1 MSSIALIFNL
11 LGSLGV
17 FLYGMKVMSDGI
29 HKVAGDKMKSILN
42 YMTKN
47 RFMAVFTGFLI
58 TALIQSSSATTVMVV
73 SFVNAGL
80 LNLVQSIG
88 VIMGANIGTTVT
100 TWIVSFVG
108 FKFKIATIAL
118 PMIGIG
124 LPLFFSKH
132 RIKRD
137 WAEVLIGFGLLF
149 LGLSFLKDSVP
160 DINNHPEIFQFV
172 KDFTGRGLLSYL
184 IFVALGA
191 GLTIA
196 VQSSSAAMAITVTMA
211 YKGWIDFPTA
221 AMIVLGE
228 NIGTTITAYLASI
241 GTTVNARRAARA
253 HLLFNIFGV
262 VWMTF
267 IFAYFIQFIDWLSPW
282 KNILS
287 NLPLKLSL
295 FHTVFNVIN
304 TFVCIW
310 LVKYFALIVEKIV
323 KPNRNDENTE
333 YKLAYLQSGRIDPTA
348 FNLEQVRQE
357 IFKLVRICEDMFD
370 TSLHLFFN
378 PHKKLGDEVDKIS
391 RQEKLTD
398 DMQREITNFLTLC
411 SEEALTDKY
420 AKNINAMIRIVHE
433 LEGIGDSVLRIM
445 LITKKKYDKKLDM
458 HPEATQEINDIAKA
472 VKEFMALYNHKMLE
486 HMKRDD
492 LKQAYEIENQI
503 NNIRKQYK
511 HNARERITAGNSDV
525 QAELLYI
532 DLLRHFEH
540 IGDYSLNIAQALRSV
555 R

>member
-1 MSSIALIFNL
+1 MNSIVLIFNL

-29 HKVAGDKMKSILN
+29 HKVAGDRMKSILN

-47 RFMAVFTGFLI
+47 RFMAVITGFLI

-80 LNLVQSIG
+80 LTLLQSIG

-100 TWIVSFVG
+100 TWIVAFVG
-108 FKFKIATIAL
+108 FKFKIQAIAL

-124 LPLFFSKH
+124 LPLFFSKSKL
-132 RIKRD
+132 KRE
-137 WAEVLIGFGLLF
+137 WAEVFIGFGLLF

-160 DINNHPEIFQFV
+160 DMNAHPEIFEFV
-172 KDFTGRGLLSYL
+172 KDFTGRGFLSYV
-184 IFVALGA
+184 IFVLLGA

-211 YKGWIDFPTA
+211 YRGWIDFPTA
-221 AMIVLGE
+221 SMIVLGE
-228 NIGTTITAYLASI
+228 NIGTTITAYLAAI
-241 GTTVNARRAARA
+241 GTSVNARRTARA
-253 HLLFNIFGV
+253 HLLFNLFGV
-262 VWMTF
+262 LWMTF
-267 IFAYFIQFIDWLSPW
+267 IFVYFIQFIDWLSPW
-282 KNILS
+282 ENSQI

-295 FHTVFNVIN
+295 FHTAFNVVN
-304 TFVCIW
+304 TLICIW
-310 LVKYFALIVEKIV
+310 LVKYFALAVEKIV
-323 KPNRNDENTE
+323 KPNKNDENKE
-333 YKLAYLQSGRIDPTA
+333 YKLVYLQSGRIDPTA
-348 FNLEQVRQE
+348 FNLEQARQE

-398 DMQREITNFLTLC
+398 QMQREITNFLTIC
-411 SEEALTDKY
+411 SEESLTDTY

-445 LITKKKYDKKLDM
+445 LITKKKYDRKLQM

-472 VKEFMALYNHKMLE
+472 VKEFMALYNSKMLE

-492 LKQAYEIENQI
+492 LKQAYNIESEI
-503 NNIRKQYK
+503 NNIRKKYK
-511 HNARERITAGNSDV
+511 HNARERITSGNSDI

>member
-1 MSSIALIFNL
+1 MNSIALIFNL

-108 FKFKIATIAL
+108 FKFKIAAIAL

-132 RIKRD
+132 RMRRE
-137 WAEVLIGFGLLF
+137 WAEVFIGFGLLF

-172 KDFTGRGLLSYL
+172 KDFTGRGILSYVVFVL
-184 IFVALGA
+184 IGA
-191 GLTIA
+191 GLTVA

-221 AMIVLGE
+221 SMIVLGE

-241 GTTVNARRAARA
+241 GTAVNARRAARA
-253 HLLFNIFGV
+253 HLLFNVFGV
-262 VWMTF
+262 LWMTAT
-267 IFAYFIQFIDWLSPW
+267 FAYFIHFINWLSPW
-282 KNILS
+282 QDTLA

-304 TFVCIW
+304 TLVCIW
-310 LVKYFALIVEKIV
+310 LVKYFAIAVEKLI
-323 KPNRNDENTE
+323 KPNKNDENKE
-333 YKLAYLQSGRIDPTA
+333 YKLAYLHSGRVDPTA

-357 IFKLVRICEDMFD
+357 ILKLARICEDMLD

-391 RQEKLTD
+391 NQEKLTD
-398 DMQREITNFLTLC
+398 DMQREITNFLTIC
-411 SEEALTDKY
+411 SEEALTDTY

-445 LITKKKYDKKLDM
+445 LITKKKYDRKLQM

-472 VKEFMALYNHKMLE
+472 VKEFMGLYNHNMLE

-503 NNIRKQYK
+503 NNIRKKYK
-511 HNARERITAGNSDV
+511 HNARERITAGNSDI

>member
-1 MSSIALIFNL
+1 
-11 LGSLGV
+11 
-17 FLYGMKVMSDGI
+17 
-29 HKVAGDKMKSILN
+29 
-42 YMTKN
+42 MTKN

-108 FKFKIATIAL
+108 FKFKISAIAL
-118 PMIGIG
+118 PMIGVG

-132 RIKRD
+132 RMKRE

-172 KDFTGRGLLSYL
+172 KDFTGRGLLSYF
-184 IFVALGA
+184 IFVILGA

-267 IFAYFIQFIDWLSPW
+267 IFTYFIQLIDWLSPW
-282 KNILS
+282 KEMLS

-310 LVKYFALIVEKIV
+310 LVKYFALAVEKIV

-333 YKLAYLQSGRIDPTA
+333 YKLAYLQSGRVDPTA

-357 IFKLVRICEDMFD
+357 IFKLVRICEEMFD

-378 PHKKLGDEVDKIS
+378 PNKKLGDEVEKIS

-411 SEEALTDKY
+411 SEEALTDTY

-445 LITKKKYDKKLDM
+445 LITKKKYDKKLEM

-472 VKEFMALYNHKMLE
+472 VKEFMSLYNHKMLE

-503 NNIRKQYK
+503 NNIRKRYK

>member
-11 LGSLGV
+11 LGSLGI

-29 HKVAGDKMKSILN
+29 NNVAGDKMKSILN

-58 TALIQSSSATTVMVV
+58 TALIQSSSATTVMAV

-80 LNLVQSIG
+80 LTLVQSIG
-88 VIMGANIGTTVT
+88 VVMGANIGTTVT
-100 TWIVSFVG
+100 TWIVSIVG
-108 FKFKIATIAL
+108 FKFNIQAIAL
-118 PMIGIG
+118 PIIGIG
-124 LPLFFSKH
+124 LTMFFSRRKI
-132 RIKRD
+132 RRE

-149 LGLSFLKDSVP
+149 LGLAFLKDSVP
-160 DINNHPEIFQFV
+160 DINKHPEIFEFV
-172 KDFTGRGLLSYL
+172 TEFTGRGLLSYV
-184 IFVALGA
+184 IFVLLGA
-191 GLTIA
+191 GLTII

-221 AMIVLGE
+221 SMIVLGE

-241 GTTVNARRAARA
+241 GTVVNARRTARA
-253 HLLFNIFGV
+253 HLLFNLFGV

-267 IFAYFIQFIDWLSPW
+267 VFTYFIQFIDWVAPW
-282 KNILS
+282 QNIPA

-295 FHTVFNVIN
+295 FHTVFNVLN
-304 TFVCIW
+304 TLICIW
-310 LVKYFALIVEKIV
+310 LVKYFAIAVEKLV
-323 KPNRNDENTE
+323 KPNKNDQNQE
-333 YKLAYLQSGRIDPTA
+333 YKLIYLQSGRVDSTA
-348 FNLEQVRQE
+348 FNLEQVRHE
-357 IFKLVRICEDMFD
+357 IFKMVRICEDMFD

-378 PHKKLGDEVDKIS
+378 PHKKLGDEVEKIRS
-391 RQEKLTD
+391 QEKLTD
-398 DMQREITNFLTLC
+398 EMQREITNFLTLC
-411 SEEALTDKY
+411 SEIALTDTY
-420 AKNINAMIRIVHE
+420 AKNVNAMIRIVHE

-445 LITKKKYDKKLDM
+445 LITKEKYDKKYQM
-458 HPEATQEINDIAKA
+458 HPEATQEITDIAKT
-472 VKEFMALYNHKMLE
+472 VKEFMSLYNAKMLE

-492 LKQAYEIENQI
+492 LKQAYNIEKEIT
-503 NNIRKQYK
+503 NIKEKYK
-511 HNARERITAGNSDV
+511 YNARERIISGTADV

>member
-108 FKFKIATIAL
+108 FKFKISAIAL
-118 PMIGIG
+118 PMIGVG

-132 RIKRD
+132 RMKRE

-172 KDFTGRGLLSYL
+172 KDFTGRGLLSYF
-184 IFVALGA
+184 IFVILGA

-267 IFAYFIQFIDWLSPW
+267 IFTYFIQLIDWLSPW
-282 KNILS
+282 KEMLS

-304 TFVCIW
+304 TFICIW
-310 LVKYFALIVEKIV
+310 LVKYFALAVEKIV

-333 YKLAYLQSGRIDPTA
+333 YKLAYLQSGRVDPTA

-378 PHKKLGDEVDKIS
+378 PHKKLGDEVEKIS

-411 SEEALTDKY
+411 SEEALTDTY

-445 LITKKKYDKKLDM
+445 LITKKKYDKKLEM

-472 VKEFMALYNHKMLE
+472 VKEFMSLYNHKMLE

-503 NNIRKQYK
+503 NNIRKRYK

>member
-1 MSSIALIFNL
+1 MNSILLIFNL

-29 HKVAGDKMKSILN
+29 HKVAGEKMKSILN

-47 RFMAVFTGFLI
+47 RFMAVMTGFLI

-80 LNLVQSIG
+80 LTLLQSIG

-100 TWIVSFVG
+100 TWIVAFVG
-108 FKFKIATIAL
+108 FKFKIQVIAL

-124 LPLFFSKH
+124 LPLFFAKSKL
-132 RIKRD
+132 KRE
-137 WAEVLIGFGLLF
+137 WAEVFIGFGLLF

-160 DINNHPEIFQFV
+160 DMSAHPEIFEFV
-172 KDFTGRGLLSYL
+172 KDFTGKGFLSYV
-184 IFVALGA
+184 IFVLLGA

-221 AMIVLGE
+221 SMIVLGE

-241 GTTVNARRAARA
+241 GTTVNARRTARA
-253 HLLFNIFGV
+253 HLLFNLFGV
-262 VWMTF
+262 LWMTF
-267 IFAYFIQFIDWLSPW
+267 VFVYFIHFIDWISPW
-282 KNILS
+282 ENTQI

-295 FHTVFNVIN
+295 FHTAFNVIN
-304 TFVCIW
+304 TLICIW
-310 LVKYFALIVEKIV
+310 LVKYFAIVVEKIV
-323 KPNRNDENTE
+323 KPNKNDLNTE
-333 YKLAYLQSGRIDPTA
+333 YKLIYLQSGRVDPTT
-348 FNLEQVRQE
+348 FNLEQARQE
-357 IFKLVRICEDMFD
+357 IFKLARICEDMFD

-378 PHKKLGDEVDKIS
+378 PHKKLGDEVEKIAN
-391 RQEKLTD
+391 QEKLTD
-398 DMQREITNFLTLC
+398 QMQREITNFLTLC
-411 SEEALTDKY
+411 SEEALTDTY

-445 LITKKKYDKKLDM
+445 LITKKKYDRKLQM

-472 VKEFMALYNHKMLE
+472 VKEFMSLYNAKMLE

-492 LKQAYEIENQI
+492 LKQAYDIENEI
-503 NNIRKQYK
+503 NNIRKKYK
-511 HNARERITAGNSDV
+511 HNARERITTGKSDI

>member
-47 RFMAVFTGFLI
+47 RFMAVMTGFMI

-80 LNLVQSIG
+80 LSLVQSIG

-132 RIKRD
+132 RMKRE
-137 WAEVLIGFGLLF
+137 WAEVFIGFGLLF

-241 GTTVNARRAARA
+241 GTSVNARRAARA
-253 HLLFNIFGV
+253 HLLFNLFGV
-262 VWMTF
+262 LWMTF
-267 IFAYFIQFIDWLSPW
+267 IFVYFIHFIDWLSPW
-282 KNILS
+282 DNILS

-304 TFVCIW
+304 TFICIW
-310 LVKYFALIVEKIV
+310 LVKYFAVIVEKIV
-323 KPNRNDENTE
+323 KPNKNDENKE
-333 YKLAYLQSGRIDPTA
+333 YKLVYLQSGRVDSTA
-348 FNLEQVRQE
+348 FNLEHVRQE
-357 IFKLVRICEDMFD
+357 IFKLVRICEDMLD

-378 PHKKLGDEVDKIS
+378 PHKKLGDEVEKIS
-391 RQEKLTD
+391 KQEKLTD
-398 DMQREITNFLTLC
+398 DMQREITRFLTLC
-411 SEEALTDKY
+411 SEEALTDTY

-445 LITKKKYDKKLDM
+445 LITKKKYDKKIEM

-472 VKEFMALYNHKMLE
+472 VKEFMALYNHSMLE

-503 NNIRKQYK
+503 NNIRKKYK

>member
-108 FKFKIATIAL
+108 FKFKISAIAL
-118 PMIGIG
+118 PMIGVG

-132 RIKRD
+132 RMKRE

-172 KDFTGRGLLSYL
+172 KDFTGRGLLSYF
-184 IFVALGA
+184 IFVILGA

-267 IFAYFIQFIDWLSPW
+267 IFTYFIQLIDWLSPW
-282 KNILS
+282 KEMLS

-310 LVKYFALIVEKIV
+310 LVKYFALAVEKIV

-333 YKLAYLQSGRIDPTA
+333 YKLAYLQSGRVDPTA

-357 IFKLVRICEDMFD
+357 IFKLVRICEEMFD

-378 PHKKLGDEVDKIS
+378 PNKKLGDEVEKIS

-411 SEEALTDKY
+411 SEEALTDTY

-445 LITKKKYDKKLDM
+445 LITKKKYDKKLEM

-472 VKEFMALYNHKMLE
+472 VKEFMSLYNHKMLE

-503 NNIRKQYK
+503 NNIRKRYK